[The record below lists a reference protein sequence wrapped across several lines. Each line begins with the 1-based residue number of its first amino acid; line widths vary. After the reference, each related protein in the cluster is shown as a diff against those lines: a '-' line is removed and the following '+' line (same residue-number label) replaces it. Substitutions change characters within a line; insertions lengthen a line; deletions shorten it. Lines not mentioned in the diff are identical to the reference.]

1 MEAWQPPGLPTRW
14 GSVTGPVFVGR
25 HRESAVL
32 GEAWDAAKGGSRQV
46 VFVGGEPG
54 GGKSRLLAQTCTQ
67 LHERGAV
74 VLLGMCLAELGEP
87 YQPWVEPLSILR
99 SALSS
104 RSAAGVD
111 AGGGV
116 GAGGAVG
123 VDLGVGVLD
132 RLDRLIGGTRGEPLG
147 DEPTSRTSL
156 YDAALA
162 MLVSAARTQPLV
174 LVLEDLH
181 WASETT
187 LELLSYLVQHTP
199 QERILFVASH
209 RSTPPDRSAD
219 VVHTIAQLYRLEGV
233 RRLDLGPLDVE
244 DIAEYVAAE
253 TGVSARRAREA
264 ATLLRDQSGGNPFF
278 LREVMRDLA
287 SRGGLDSLGDR
298 LPVTPE
304 SVRDIY
310 ESRLDRL
317 APEERRLAEYAAVIG
332 DDVDA
337 LLLSTVAEVPPQ
349 DVLRAM
355 DSVASVGLVERR
367 VDADGYFRF
376 THSLARQAVLQLMPS
391 SALARAH
398 ADVALTIEDRFP
410 TADNRVQRMAHHFA
424 SAQVLGFADKAVE
437 YLVDAARLAQKQLA
451 HSEAAEMYE
460 RAARLADTTT
470 ERDDLR
476 LRAAAA
482 FHSAGHFERALE
494 LHRAV
499 VAQGSPRDRLRAAIA
514 FEATSWFVHLGYEA
528 ADLLTDALSSSAIP
542 ATDLLRVTAQASLG
556 RALTFTGEGSM
567 ARDLLT
573 RTIELAR
580 ATGDIDCLAHALV
593 CAVIVTPRPAF
604 ARTQLERCTELLA
617 IGSEQDDADLLFHGG
632 SNGERLAYML
642 GDLATFDTA
651 HAGQL
656 RAARRSRAAAH
667 VLSAQCCEASR
678 RLMLGDVAGAAQVNA
693 ELLGMEDAQGP
704 VDFVERLSLQTFVI
718 KRESETL
725 RQVSGLITGEES
737 LAQHWAPGLLALYT
751 ELGLRQGAGRVLAAV
766 LDGDL
771 GPYEKSSTWPA
782 TLTFLADAVWW
793 LRDAGAAARVHPLL
807 AEFRGT
813 NLAVGPLIAAFG
825 AADRYLAM
833 VESVLGDRSA
843 IDLFSAA
850 IEMDRRMRAPLFAAY
865 TQAALLDHLKRTR
878 APASRIDAVQ
888 GEVTTAAQTLGVPR
902 LSRLVGPKA
911 APQGPDGLTRR
922 EVEVLRLL
930 AEGLSNRELAARLVI
945 SENTVTNHIKSI
957 LMKTGSENRT
967 QAAMYAAAH
976 GLLGNGRPP
985 DGTG

>member
-1 MEAWQPPGLPTRW
+1 MLAEAWN
-14 GSVTGPVFVGR
+14 
-25 HRESAVL
+25 
-32 GEAWDAAKGGSRQV
+32 AAHGGSRQL

-67 LHERGAV
+67 LYERGAA
-74 VLLGMCLAELGEP
+74 VLLGECLAELGEP
-87 YQPWVEPLSILR
+87 YQPFVEPLIALK
-99 SALSS
+99 SAL
-104 RSAAGVD
+104 ANQQVGGAGV
-111 AGGGV
+111 GG
-116 GAGGAVG
+116 
-123 VDLGVGVLD
+123 DVLE
-132 RLDRLIGGTRGEPLG
+132 RLDRLIGASGAEPQG
-147 DEPTSRTSL
+147 AEPPTSTSL

-162 MLVSAARTQPLV
+162 VLVSAAGQQPLV

-181 WASETT
+181 WASEAT

-199 QERILFVASH
+199 GERILFLASH
-209 RSTPPDRSAD
+209 RSTPPDRSAA

-233 RRLDLGPLDVE
+233 RRLDLGPLDVD
-244 DIAEYVAAE
+244 DIAKYVVAE

-264 ATLLRDQSGGNPFF
+264 ATLLRDRSGGNPFF
-278 LREVMRDLA
+278 LREVMRDL
-287 SRGGLDSLGDR
+287 STRGGLDALGDR
-298 LPVTPE
+298 LPVTPQ

-310 ESRLDRL
+310 ESRLDHL
-317 APEERRLAEYAAVIG
+317 APAERRLAESAAVIG
-332 DDVDA
+332 DDVEV
-337 LLLSTVAEVPPQ
+337 LLLSTVADVPPE
-349 DVLRAM
+349 DVLVAM
-355 DSVASVGLVERR
+355 DSMVSLGLVERLA
-367 VDADGYFRF
+367 DADGYFRF

-391 SALARAH
+391 SGLARAH

-424 SAQVLGFADKAVE
+424 SAHVLGFAGKAVE

-470 ERDDLR
+470 DRDDLR
-476 LRAAAA
+476 LHAAAA

-494 LHRAV
+494 LDRAV
-499 VAQGSPRDRLRAAIA
+499 VAEGSPRDRLRAAIA
-514 FEATSWFVHLGYEA
+514 FEATSWYMHLGYEA
-528 ADLLTDALSSSAIP
+528 ADLLTDALSSS
-542 ATDLLRVTAQASLG
+542 DLPGHDVLRVTGQASLG
-556 RALTFTGEGSM
+556 RALTFTGADSL
-567 ARDLLT
+567 ARDLST
-573 RTIELAR
+573 HAIELAR
-580 ATGDIDCLAHALV
+580 GTGDLDCLAHALV
-593 CAVIVTPRPAF
+593 CAVIVTPEPDSA
-604 ARTQLERCTELLA
+604 ATQLERCTELLA
-617 IGSEQDDADLLFHGG
+617 IGSEKDDPDLLFHGG

-642 GDLATFDTA
+642 GDLATFDAA
-651 HAGQL
+651 HAAQL

-667 VLSAQCCEASR
+667 VLSAECCNASR
-678 RLMLGDVAGAAQVNA
+678 RLMLGDLAGAAQVNA
-693 ELLGMEDAQGP
+693 ELLRMEDAQGP

-725 RQVSGLITGEES
+725 RQVSGLITGQES

-751 ELGLRQGAGRVLAAV
+751 ELGLRQGAARVLAAV

-793 LRDAGAAARVHPLL
+793 LRDAGAAARVRPLL

-813 NLAVGPLIAAFG
+813 NLAVGPLIATFG

-833 VESVLGDRSA
+833 IESVLGDRSA
-843 IDLFSAA
+843 IDLFTAA
-850 IEMDRRMRAPLFAAY
+850 VEMDRRMRAPLFAAY
-865 TQAALLDHLKRTR
+865 TQAALRDHLKRTR
-878 APASRIDAVQ
+878 APATRIDAVQ
-888 GEVTTAAQTLGVPR
+888 GEVATAAQTLGVPR
-902 LSRLVGPKA
+902 LSRLAAPKA
-911 APQGPDGLTRR
+911 EPQGPDGLTRR

-967 QAAMYAAAH
+967 QAAMYAAGH
-976 GLLGNGRPP
+976 GLLGNGRQP
-985 DGTG
+985 DAAG